1 MCSVIGPENLCDPLN
16 KSDSKLVRDLVTFI
30 SPRLTQ
36 LVCFYLEFSLANND
50 IDHSMDWL
58 ITLSLVFQLRTAL
71 RLMYR
76 ISSWLLSIVC
86 HLH

>member
-58 ITLSLVFQLRTAL
+58 ITLVLVFQLRTAV

-76 ISSWLLSIVC
+76 I
-86 HLH
+86 

>member
-1 MCSVIGPENLCDPLN
+1 MCSVIGP
-16 KSDSKLVRDLVTFI
+16 DSKLVCDLVTFI
-30 SPRLTQ
+30 SLHFMQ
-36 LVCFYLEFSLANND
+36 LVCFYMEFSLANDD

-58 ITLSLVFQLRTAL
+58 ITLVLVFQLRTAL
-71 RLMYR
+71 RPMYR